1 MIVVEQ
7 TTKPL
12 TDIEVQLTGEDGNSF
27 AIMNRVRIALKRG
40 KRVDLIRPFLDEAVR
55 GDYNHLLRTC
65 KKYVV
70 IA

>member
-12 TDIEVQLTGEDGNSF
+12 TDIEVQLTGVDGNAF
-27 AIMNRVRIALKRG
+27 AIIVKVELALKRG